1 MSFFYSAKSDSIAIL
16 AIDGTCLCLAKK
28 LNCHQTIIHISLSD
42 FYKWLLA
49 SMAKKSKFLSWFGFG
64 KSDKQQAEQAAKE
77 ADNQKQ
83 IEEQQRIEAEKAEA
97 ERLEQERIAA
107 EKAEADR
114 LAQEQQAAEQQ
125 RQEQQARLAEQEAAM
140 KLEQERV
147 AAEQAQREAELIAAK
162 KAEAERLE
170 QERIAAERRDAER
183 LEQERIAAEKA
194 EAERLEQERIAA
206 EKAQAERLDQERIAA
221 ERRDAERLEQERIAA
236 EKAQAERL
244 EQERIEAEKA
254 DAERLEQERI
264 AAENAEAE
272 RLEQERIAAEKA
284 QAERLEQERIAA
296 EKAQAERLEQER
308 IAAEKAEAERLE
320 QERIAAERRDAE
332 RLEQERIAAE
342 KAEAERLEQERIA
355 AEKAQAERLEQER
368 IAAEK
373 AQAER
378 LEQERIAAEKAEA
391 ERVEQERIAA
401 EKAQAER
408 LEQERIAAE
417 KAEAERVE
425 QERIAAEKA
434 QAERLEQEKAA
445 QAAEKPKKE
454 GFFARLKK
462 GLLKTRVNIGS
473 GFASIFS
480 GKKIDDELFEELETQ
495 LLTADLGVDTTM
507 KLIDNLTDAAD
518 RKQLKDGDAL
528 YELMKQEM
536 ASMLKTAEQPLV
548 LSGDKKPFV
557 ILMVGVN
564 GVGKTTTI
572 GKLAKQFQ
580 SEGKSVMLAAGD
592 TFRAAAVEQLQV
604 WGERN
609 SIPVIAQH
617 TGADS
622 ASVVFDA
629 FQAAKARNVDV
640 LIADTAGRLQN
651 KDNLMQELEKI
662 ARVMKKIDP
671 DAPHEVMLTIDAGTG
686 QNAISQVKLFNECV
700 GLTGI
705 TLSKLDG
712 TAKGGVIFAV
722 ADKFNIPIRYIGV
735 GEGIDDLRT
744 FNSSDFIDA
753 LFSQDEDDA

>member
-1 MSFFYSAKSDSIAIL
+1 
-16 AIDGTCLCLAKK
+16 
-28 LNCHQTIIHISLSD
+28 
-42 FYKWLLA
+42 
-49 SMAKKSKFLSWFGFG
+49 MAKKSKLLSWLGFG
-64 KSDKQQAEQAAKE
+64 KSDKKQQAEQSAQE
-77 ADNQKQ
+77 ADNQQQARLAAEKA
-83 IEEQQRIEAEKAEA
+83 EAEHLEQQRLAAEKAEQEAAEKIAAEQVQKEQAEKLAIEKANAELLAKQQADAHALQLEQQQRLAEQEAQMRLEQEKAAAEQAEA
-97 ERLEQERIAA
+97 ERLEQAEAENLEQQKLAVEQAQREQA
-107 EKAEADR
+107 EKLAIEKANAELLAKQQADAHA
-114 LAQEQQAAEQQ
+114 LQLEQQQ
-125 RQEQQARLAEQEAAM
+125 RLAEQEAQM
-140 KLEQERV
+140 
-147 AAEQAQREAELIAAK
+147 
-162 KAEAERLE
+162 RLE
-170 QERIAAERRDAER
+170 QEKA
-183 LEQERIAAEKA
+183 AAEKA
-194 EAERLEQERIAA
+194 EAERLEQTRIAA
-206 EKAQAERLDQERIAA
+206 EQ
-221 ERRDAERLEQERIAA
+221 
-236 EKAQAERL
+236 
-244 EQERIEAEKA
+244 
-254 DAERLEQERI
+254 
-264 AAENAEAE
+264 AEAE
-272 RLEQERIAAEKA
+272 RLEQARIAAE
-284 QAERLEQERIAA
+284 Q
-296 EKAQAERLEQER
+296 
-308 IAAEKAEAERLE
+308 AEAERLE
-320 QERIAAERRDAE
+320 QARIAAER
-332 RLEQERIAAE
+332 
-342 KAEAERLEQERIA
+342 AEAERLEQVRIA
-355 AEKAQAERLEQER
+355 AEQAEAEQLEQQRIADEQAEAERLEQQR
-368 IAAEK
+368 IAAEQ
-373 AQAER
+373 AEAER
-378 LEQERIAAEKAEA
+378 LEQQRIADELASE
-391 ERVEQERIAA
+391 
-401 EKAQAER
+401 
-408 LEQERIAAE
+408 
-417 KAEAERVE
+417 
-425 QERIAAEKA
+425 
-434 QAERLEQEKAA
+434 AA
-445 QAAEKPKKE
+445 QKVEKPKKE
-454 GFFARLKK
+454 GFFSRLKK

-480 GKKIDDELFEELETQ
+480 GKKIDDDLFEELETQ

-507 KLIDNLTDAAD
+507 KLIDRLTDAAN

-536 ASMLKTAEQPLV
+536 AVMLKTAEQPLV
-548 LSGDKKPFV
+548 IPADKKPFV

-686 QNAISQVKLFNECV
+686 QNAISQVNLFNQCV

-735 GEGIDDLRT
+735 GESIDDLRA
-744 FNSSDFIDA
+744 FKSDDFIDA